1 MFPDSLIPRRPP
13 PEPPKTLQ
21 GYYAGFASRLLAF
34 LVDVVLVSLLF
45 VSTTWITSVTV
56 ATLRIGSYLGI
67 SLESIPGATALADIV
82 TSPGFI
88 ALVTVLFILSYHT
101 FFLVFAGQTPGKAL
115 LGLRVVPVSG
125 GKLRPWRAMLRYLG
139 YYLSALPAFTGFFW
153 VMLDDQRQA
162 WHDKLAGTVVL
173 YAWQARPDEQF
184 LVDEIMQVD
193 GATSQRE
200 APSQQAPPSP

>member
-1 MFPDSLIPRRPP
+1 MLSEPLIPRRPP
-13 PEPPKTLQ
+13 PAPPKTLQ

-34 LVDVVLVSLLF
+34 LVDVILVSLLF

-56 ATLRIGSYLGI
+56 TTLRIGSYLGI
-67 SLESIPGATALADIV
+67 TLDAIPGATALAEII

-88 ALVTVLFILSYHT
+88 ALVTVLFILGYHA

-115 LGLRVVPVSG
+115 LGVRVVPVRG
-125 GKLRPWRAMLRYLG
+125 GKLRPWQAVLRYLG
-139 YYLSALPAFTGFFW
+139 YYLSALPLFAGFLW
-153 VMLDDQRQA
+153 ILLDDQRQA

-184 LVDEIMQVD
+184 LVDEILQVD
-193 GATSQRE
+193 GAAPPETI
-200 APSQQAPPSP
+200 PSQKAPPAP